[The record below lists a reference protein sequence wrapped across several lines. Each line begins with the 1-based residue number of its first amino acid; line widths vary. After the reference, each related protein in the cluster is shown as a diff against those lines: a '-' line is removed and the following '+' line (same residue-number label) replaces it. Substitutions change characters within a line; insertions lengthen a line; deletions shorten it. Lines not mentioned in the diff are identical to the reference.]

1 MKCPDCGIE
10 VERDAKFCPK
20 CFARIEQPGLLCRI
34 MDFFKTTSKPG
45 VHVVRSEKT
54 VNIVTVD
61 KDGNRHE
68 YHSMNEVPLAMRA
81 QFEKLESE
89 VLKDES
95 GLFTLETLKELKG
108 SPGIISKKSSATYKI
123 KVGSGEEHIYHSLDE
138 VPPEMRSLMEK
149 MQSGTI
155 TTDDLKNFEVYKVKD
170 ASGQER
176 TYRSLEELPP
186 EIKEALKKSEGAK
199 GESLP

>member
-1 MKCPDCGIE
+1 MNCPDCGIE
-10 VERDAKFCPK
+10 VERDAEFCPK
-20 CFARIEQPGLLCRI
+20 CFARIERPGLLRRI
-34 MDFFKTTSKPG
+34 MGFFQHAAKPG
-45 VHVVRSEKT
+45 SHVIKSEKT

-68 YHSMNEVPLAMRA
+68 YHSLNEVPLAMRS

-95 GLFTLETLKELKG
+95 KLFTVETLKELKG

-123 KVGSGEEHIYHSLDE
+123 KDGSGEEHIYHSLDE
-138 VPPEMRSLMEK
+138 VPPEMRPLMEK

-155 TTDDLKNFEVYKVKD
+155 TADDLNSFGVYKIKD

-176 TYRSLEELPP
+176 TYHSLEELPP
-186 EIKEALKKSEGAK
+186 EIKKALEKIHGAK
-199 GESLP
+199 GKLLS